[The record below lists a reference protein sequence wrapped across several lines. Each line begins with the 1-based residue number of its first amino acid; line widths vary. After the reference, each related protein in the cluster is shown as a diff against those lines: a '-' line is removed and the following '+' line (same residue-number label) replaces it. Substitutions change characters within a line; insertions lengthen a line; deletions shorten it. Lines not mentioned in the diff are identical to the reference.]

1 MRSQLALRFMLNVL
15 ERHAIAVFSLTFSP
29 DGQKLV
35 SGSMRNSIRLWRV
48 PDGALLSALNF
59 VDAIV
64 SVAFSPDGQTLAS
77 GSTNGTVQLWLVVDG
92 E

>member
-1 MRSQLALRFMLNVL
+1 MLNVL
-15 ERHAIAVFSLTFSP
+15 ERHAIAVFSVAFSP

-35 SGSMRNSIRLWRV
+35 SGPMDNSIRLWRV
-48 PDGALLSALNF
+48 LDGALLSTLSYA
-59 VDAIV
+59 DAIV

-77 GSTNGTVQLWLVVDG
+77 GSTNGSVQLWLVVDR